1 MDVIFRTSEYNF
13 QPIKCLVFGSGILEI
28 PTELPVKQVLNPI
41 APKAIGEKVV
51 ASPLAKKENSIHLIE
66 MPTLEKESVRQK
78 TNPVDEF
85 TTEIESNVGL
95 KINI

>member
-1 MDVIFRTSEYNF
+1 
-13 QPIKCLVFGSGILEI
+13 
-28 PTELPVKQVLNPI
+28 
-41 APKAIGEKVV
+41 
-51 ASPLAKKENSIHLIE
+51 LAKKENSIHLIE

-85 TTEIESNVGL
+85 TTEMESNVGL